1 MRINIDLDDNLE
13 QELPLSSR
21 KSVSILLGAGFSA
34 PRGYPIGNDMNKRL
48 LNFDDST
55 LDFAPCGSL
64 AASTNGTKP
73 IFQMDGVLIIIKSI
87 SFSVSA

>member
-48 LNFDDST
+48 LNFDDR
-55 LDFAPCGSL
+55 
-64 AASTNGTKP
+64 
-73 IFQMDGVLIIIKSI
+73 
-87 SFSVSA
+87 